1 MALKTH
7 AWDVAEHLDT
17 PEAIVAYLVAAF
29 EDGDPKLVT
38 AAIGDVAR
46 ARGMTDLS
54 RETGL
59 SRESLYRG
67 LSEDGNPA
75 FSTVLKVLHA
85 FGVRLEAKP
94 DDAKSREECHA

>member
-1 MALKTH
+1 MTLKTYP
-7 AWDVAEHLDT
+7 WDPSERLDT
-17 PEAIVAYLVAAF
+17 PEAIVAYLDAAL
-29 EDGDPKLVT
+29 EDGDPRLIA

-46 ARGMTDLS
+46 ARGMSDLA

-75 FSTVLKVLHA
+75 LGTILKVLQA
-85 FGVRLEAKP
+85 FGVRLAAVPAEPEK
-94 DDAKSREECHA
+94 KVV